1 MKNKPNKVR
10 RTFTFDEDVINKFE
24 NRCRKELR
32 PLSTVLNQT
41 IKYMSNSKMS
51 VEEMI
56 STNN

>member
-1 MKNKPNKVR
+1 MKNRPNKVR
-10 RTFTFDEDVINKFE
+10 RTFTFDEDVINNFE

>member
-1 MKNKPNKVR
+1 MKNRPNKVR

-24 NRCRKELR
+24 SRCRKELR

>member
-1 MKNKPNKVR
+1 MKNKPNNVR

-24 NRCRKELR
+24 DRCRKELR